1 MEHGASPRS
10 PDLRRRASP
19 LSPLRSTVGSI
30 AFSAYVHAER
40 QLLVI
45 EGLAG
50 SGGERHTALGWTFR
64 PAPALPPGLFREV
77 KDPVTGFTRFS
88 GALPPPS
95 YTPNPD
101 PGCSGNPAKGSCAQ
115 ALLASEEGRGWV
127 TAWQETTAGGL
138 LVAITSDIPVR
149 VGIKPKTI
157 RAAAEAAA
165 VLASATAALGTQGG
179 LSAGH
184 VRWWADFYW
193 SDSSGSFLSLPA
205 AGGARIEQFHWIQA
219 FKIGCENACRR
230 FVDSAFEAGVLD
242 NCMLVRMVACTPA
255 SSNLPSITST
265 RAECE
270 GPRVYG
276 LVPILF
282 GCH

>member
-1 MEHGASPRS
+1 M
-10 PDLRRRASP
+10 
-19 LSPLRSTVGSI
+19 
-30 AFSAYVHAER
+30 
-40 QLLVI
+40 I

-50 SGGERHTALGWTFR
+50 SGGEQHTALAWTFH
-64 PAPALPPGLFREV
+64 PAPALPPGLYREV

-88 GALPPPS
+88 GTLPPPS

-101 PGCSGNPAKGSCAQ
+101 PVCSGNPAKGSCTQ

-127 TAWQETTAGGL
+127 TAWQETTGGRL

-149 VGIKPKTI
+149 VGVKPKVV

-219 FKIGCENACRR
+219 FKIGSENACRR

-242 NCMLVRMVACTPA
+242 NCMLVRTLDLAMYPTCA
-255 SSNLPSITST
+255 NRPSRNQHVGGVRRPT
-265 RAECE
+265 RS
-270 GPRVYG
+270 RD
-276 LVPILF
+276 
-282 GCH
+282 